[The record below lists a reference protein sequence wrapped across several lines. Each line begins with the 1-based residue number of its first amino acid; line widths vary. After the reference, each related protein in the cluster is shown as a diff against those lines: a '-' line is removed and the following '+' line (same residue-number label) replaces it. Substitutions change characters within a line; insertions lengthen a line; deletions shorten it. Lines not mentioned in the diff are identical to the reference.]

1 MENSVSPDSTGKENT
16 NPDKSNNYQHH
27 GNVEN
32 TAEPNKPDD
41 TGSSDPGFKQVNRGH
56 LKSKISE
63 NKSKNDKTYQ
73 ATKLP
78 SVMNVNPRSVYN
90 KLEDFHT
97 LVEVEEI
104 DCVFMSESWERPNQP
119 LESII
124 QLPDHTVVSNPHQR
138 DGQGGRPAI
147 IINHKKYHIRN
158 ITQSLIKIPWGTE
171 AVWAILTPKGITK
184 SSKIQR
190 IAVCSFYSK
199 PNSTSKTQLLD
210 HIDQAFHIIS
220 SKYQRGL
227 HFILAA
233 DSNELKLD
241 SILSLSSQM
250 KQMVKGFIRLNPPKN
265 D

>member
-1 MENSVSPDSTGKENT
+1 MN
-16 NPDKSNNYQHH
+16 
-27 GNVEN
+27 
-32 TAEPNKPDD
+32 
-41 TGSSDPGFKQVNRGH
+41 
-56 LKSKISE
+56 
-63 NKSKNDKTYQ
+63 Q
-73 ATKLP
+73 ALKLP

-104 DCVFMSESWERPNQP
+104 DCVFMSESWERPNEP

-138 DGQGGRPAI
+138 DGTGGRPALI
-147 IINHKKYHIRN
+147 VNHKKYHIRN
-158 ITQSLIKIPWGTE
+158 ITQTLVKIPWGTE
-171 AVWAILTPKGITK
+171 AVWAILTPKGI
-184 SSKIQR
+184 SRDNKIQR

-199 PNSTSKTQLLD
+199 PNSRSKTQLLD

-220 SKYQRGL
+220 AKYQRSL

-233 DSNELKLD
+233 DSNDLKLD

-250 KQMVKGFIRLNPPKN
+250 RQMVKGFTRLNPPKII
-265 D
+265 DPIITTLHLFYQEPTIIPP